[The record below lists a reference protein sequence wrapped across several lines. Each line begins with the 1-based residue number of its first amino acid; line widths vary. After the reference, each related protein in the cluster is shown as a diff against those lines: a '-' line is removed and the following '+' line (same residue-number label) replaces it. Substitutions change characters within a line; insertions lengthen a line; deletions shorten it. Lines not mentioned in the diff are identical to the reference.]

1 MNMELKPN
9 YNNEKKHVSDLSF
22 DMSFF
27 RAPIPFYQHICWT
40 LIFSRLTK
48 YKINHV
54 PRPKALNLQ
63 VTKKRVNMKG
73 SKGSETKLLIRK
85 AAFQQFLSKDYST
98 VPLKDIEAS
107 LHLTRGCMS
116 YHYPT
121 KQELFADV
129 IDQYILKKQ
138 DVDYKVKSSDDL
150 SLLGFINYYIENVQK
165 TMEYLTGLLLPD
177 IKNNCTRAYLS
188 VILRAEENYPG
199 FASQAT
205 LITKKELLLWEKILK
220 RAQDNGEIR
229 PECDCKLVA
238 KQFKY
243 IFYGQSFSD
252 SLEAGLDVP
261 SLKEQF
267 MFIYNLIKT

>member
-1 MNMELKPN
+1 MELKLN
-9 YNNEKKHVSDLSF
+9 YNGEKKRVIAQYSDMCSVRITVCSYICLNLLSL
-22 DMSFF
+22 
-27 RAPIPFYQHICWT
+27 Q
-40 LIFSRLTK
+40 LTK
-48 YKINHV
+48 YKINNV
-54 PRPKALNLQ
+54 DGLKTLNLQ
-63 VTKKRVNMKG
+63 VTKIRANMKG
-73 SKGSETKLLIRK
+73 TKGSETKLLIRK
-85 AAFQQFLSKDYST
+85 AAFQQFLSKDYNT

-121 KQELFADV
+121 KQELFVDV

-138 DVDYKVKSSDDL
+138 DVEHKVNGSDNL
-150 SLLGFINYYIENVQK
+150 SLLEFINHYIENVQK
-165 TMEYLTGLLLPD
+165 TMENLSDILLPN
-177 IKNNCTRAYLS
+177 IRNNCTRAYMS
-188 VILRAEENYPG
+188 VILRAEDNYPG

-205 LITKKELLLWEKILK
+205 LITKKELLLWEKVLK
-220 RAQDNGEIR
+220 QAQDNGEIH
-229 PECDCKLVA
+229 PQCDCKLLA

-252 SLEAGLDVP
+252 SLGGGLDVP